1 MKKVKLY
8 IGTLLGATMLAF
20 SGCEPNMDYANPMA
34 ESDVNYY
41 NTKEH
46 LTYAVNGAYN
56 ILQRGGGWTRCMPFM
71 LNARSDEYTYTSG
84 AAAGETA
91 SANMSQY
98 VVQSDN

>member
-56 ILQRGGGWTRCMPFM
+56 ILPV
-71 LNARSDEYTYTSG
+71 SYTHLTLPTNSL
-84 AAAGETA
+84 
-91 SANMSQY
+91 
-98 VVQSDN
+98 V